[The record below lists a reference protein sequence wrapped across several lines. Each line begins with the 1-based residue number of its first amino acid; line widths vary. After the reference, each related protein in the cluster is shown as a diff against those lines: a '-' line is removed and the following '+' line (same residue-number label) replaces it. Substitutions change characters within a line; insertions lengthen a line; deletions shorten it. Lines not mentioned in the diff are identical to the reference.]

1 MPSHVPRSRYIDPG
15 RPPAAD
21 GGVRSCSIQT
31 SCLAL
36 GSRSTAGS
44 CAAAGWAKSI
54 DPLLRHE
61 VEDVHR
67 LGSLGYGIKP
77 GRRSLS

>member
-1 MPSHVPRSRYIDPG
+1 MGSGMVSHASRSRYIDPG

-21 GGVRSCSIQT
+21 GVWGPSIQT

-44 CAAAGWAKSI
+44 CGRLIEENRPAPSTRG
-54 DPLLRHE
+54 LRHP
-61 VEDVHR
+61 
-67 LGSLGYGIKP
+67 ST
-77 GRRSLS
+77 